1 MSASKCHFPEDGL
14 RLDCWDIC
22 KTRHARRWLSC
33 SAEAWT
39 SEDGF
44 ICVAL
49 IIGRDAELHCKKW
62 VFRQHFLGG
71 HPAATSFRASK
82 HSGLVFRSQRCPPN
96 ECNGTPQRVF
106 RRTRATRVI
115 GPYRATGCLL
125 LANIVFPHTVSAQSR
140 LYWCFETRADQCWN
154 TIPIR
159 PVLLSTFLCA
169 S

>member
-1 MSASKCHFPEDGL
+1 MLCFVS
-14 RLDCWDIC
+14 RLYAGHDV
-22 KTRHARRWLSC
+22 
-33 SAEAWT
+33 ET
-39 SEDGF
+39 SGAMGVNTAHQ
-44 ICVAL
+44 CQPL
-49 IIGRDAELHCKKW
+49 THCKKW